1 MNKLILFKSN
11 KLMLVEESDGLFR
24 LPFEGEVE
32 LRLPDALS
40 SAEESAAEV
49 FRFPGY
55 IAMSSDLLL
64 SDALLPD
71 ADGKPGPKALRE
83 VGLRESWTLLPEND
97 YAAAAKGVELLN
109 WSDATRFCS
118 RCGALLRRATEI
130 SKKCPDCGREIFPSL
145 WPAIV
150 VLVTRPV
157 SGSEG
162 GGEEALLV
170 HARTL
175 SRPTVQTLVAG
186 FVETGE
192 SLEECVARE
201 VREETSLEIDDI
213 RYVGSQSWPFPHQL
227 MLGFTAR
234 YKSGEVR
241 FADGELTAGGFFR
254 PDALPDLPTLPSL
267 SRRIIDRW
275 ATKQNG
281 RY

>member
-1 MNKLILFKSN
+1 MNKLILFRSD
-11 KLMLVEESDGLFR
+11 KLVLMEEPEGTFR
-24 LPFEGEVE
+24 LPFEGEVDLKLNE
-32 LRLPDALS
+32 D
-40 SAEESAAEV
+40 EI

-55 IAMSSDLLL
+55 IALQSGPIL
-64 SDALLPD
+64 STGFRELSGVLPV
-71 ADGKPGPKALRE
+71 AKRMRE
-83 VGLRESWTLLPEND
+83 TGLRESWTLLPEAD

-109 WSDATRFCS
+109 WSASTRFCS
-118 RCGALLRRATEI
+118 RCGTPLHRATEI
-130 SKKCPDCGREIFPSL
+130 SKKCAGCGREIFPSL

-150 VLVTRPV
+150 VLVTRSV
-157 SGSEG
+157 GDKASDE
-162 GGEEALLV
+162 EEALLV

-201 VREETSLEIDDI
+201 VREETSLEVDDI

-234 YKSGEVR
+234 YKSGEMM

-254 PDALPDLPTLPSL
+254 ADELPDLPTLPSL

-275 ATKQNG
+275 ASKQNG